1 MKPLSMTPNST
12 TDDLPIEE
20 LDGLIDRLREIR
32 RRKQIA
38 LNLGTQLAQIIKEAE
53 KNNLAIYGT
62 EDCMTGQLKGFYIAE
77 E

>member
-1 MKPLSMTPNST
+1 MKPLSATLNST
-12 TDDLPIEE
+12 TDDLSIKE

-38 LNLGTQLAQIIKEAE
+38 LNLSTQLTQIIKEAE

-62 EDCMTGQLKGFYIAE
+62 EDCMTGKLKGFYITE

>member
-12 TDDLPIEE
+12 IDDPSIEE
-20 LDGLIDRLREIR
+20 LDGLINRLREIR

-38 LNLGTQLAQIIKEAE
+38 LNLCTQLAQIIKEAE

-77 E
+77 N